1 MKQLLS
7 DLFSERIG
15 DLKPTSDRYATE
27 IVDRLLNVAQES
39 GVSDVHLLPGEGS
52 RSLLMHWRID
62 GVLHKVAHLEH
73 CGPNIVSRLKV
84 LAELLTYRT
93 DVPQEGRIR
102 RGDESIEMR
111 VSTFPTI
118 FGEKVVVRLFV
129 GSGAYRHLDD
139 LGLPDDIQGELER
152 RLTFTGGALL
162 VTGPAGSGKT
172 TTLYACVRRLL
183 RIPGDPRAVCTLED
197 PVEAVISGASQSQV
211 QPSAGFDYVAGLRSL
226 MRQDPDV
233 IMVGEIRDRET
244 AAVVFQAALTGQLV
258 LTSFHAG
265 TAAESI
271 SRLLDLD
278 VEPYMLAG
286 GLVGVLNQRLLRR
299 LCTCAELSE
308 AIEERLGID
317 VERVTVPRGCEAC
330 RHTGYVGRTLLAEF
344 LSPDPPELHRAIL
357 QRAERQAV
365 GRAAVHAGMR
375 TIAERAVEAVA
386 AGVTSPEEFRRVFG
400 PHGPASG
407 AA

>member
-1 MKQLLS
+1 MNQQL
-7 DLFSERIG
+7 SESFLQRIA
-15 DLKPTSDRYATE
+15 DLKPASDRYATDL
-27 IVDRLLNVAQES
+27 VDRLLAVARET
-39 GVSDVHLLPGEGS
+39 GVSDIHLLPCDGGAAL
-52 RSLLMHWRID
+52 RMNWRID
-62 GVLHKVAHLEH
+62 GVLHEVARLEH

-84 LAELLTYRT
+84 MAELLTYRN

-102 RGDESIEMR
+102 RGDESVEMR

-129 GSGAYRHLDD
+129 GSGAFRHLDD
-139 LGLPDDIQGELER
+139 LGLPADVLDELRR
-152 RLTFTGGALL
+152 RLSLTGGALL

-172 TTLYACVRRLL
+172 TTLYAGVRHILQTSAEL
-183 RIPGDPRAVCTLED
+183 RSVCTLED
-197 PVEAVISGASQSQV
+197 PVEAVIGGASQSQV
-211 QPSAGFDYVAGLRSL
+211 QPNAGFDYVTGLRSL

-244 AAVVFQAALTGQLV
+244 AGIVFQAALTGQLV

-265 TAAESI
+265 TSEESI

-286 GLVGVLNQRLLRR
+286 GLSGVLSQRLLRR
-299 LCTCAELSE
+299 LCACAKTSNAE
-308 AIEERLGID
+308 ADRLGLD
-317 VERVTVPRGCEAC
+317 VSTVSVPQGCEAC

-344 LSPDPPELHRAIL
+344 LSPDQPALHQAIL
-357 QRAERQAV
+357 RRADRREI
-365 GRAAVHAGMR
+365 GRAAAEAGMR
-375 TIAERAVEAVA
+375 TIAARAIEAVA

-400 PHGPASG
+400 RKIVDR
-407 AA
+407 